1 MFCAEKRAVFVHA
14 VQVSEVQN
22 LTFIRHVWLNFH
34 FNILNMTYNDDVVE
48 HIYLLCASQFD
59 YFA

>member
-1 MFCAEKRAVFVHA
+1 MNHA
-14 VQVSEVQN
+14 VQVNEVQN